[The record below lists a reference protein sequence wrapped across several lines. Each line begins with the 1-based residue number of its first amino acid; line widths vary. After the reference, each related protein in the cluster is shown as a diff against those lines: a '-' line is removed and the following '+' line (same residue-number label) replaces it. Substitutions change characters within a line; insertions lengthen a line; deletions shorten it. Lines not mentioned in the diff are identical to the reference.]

1 MGKKVLLAHGAG
13 GRATHELIRDLF
25 LPSFENE
32 VLQALDDGA
41 LLGIDSLR
49 ICLTTDS
56 YVVNPPFFP
65 GGDIGKLAVC
75 GTVNDLSVMG
85 ARPLALSAAF
95 IIEEGFPMDA
105 LGRIVASMA
114 QTAAEVGVKVVT
126 GDTKVVE
133 RGAAQGI
140 FINTSGIGLVR
151 EGVEVG
157 GSMARPGDKV
167 LVSGPLG
174 DHEVAVLLARGEF
187 SLESEVRSDCAP
199 LWGLVERVLEASK
212 EVHAMRD
219 PTRGGL
225 ATTLWE
231 IAQSSRVGIV
241 LDEERI
247 PIRPEVRG
255 VCDLLGYDPYYLAS
269 EGRLVVLVA
278 ETDAEKVLEAMR
290 AHPLGREA
298 ALIGWV
304 TEENPGK
311 VLLRTRVGGHR
322 ILEPLTGGQFPRIC

>member
-13 GRATHELIRDLF
+13 GRASYELIHGLF
-25 LPSFENE
+25 LPLFSNE

-41 LLGIDSLR
+41 VLEVDSLR

-85 ARPLALSAAF
+85 AKPLFLSAAF
-95 IIEEGFPMDA
+95 IIEEGFPMEA
-105 LGRIVASMA
+105 LEKIVASMA
-114 QTAAEVGVKVVT
+114 RTAAEAGVKIVT

-133 RGAAQGI
+133 RGAAQGV

-151 EGVEVG
+151 EGVEIG
-157 GSMARPGDKV
+157 GQKARPGDRV
-167 LVSGPLG
+167 LVSGPIG

-187 SLESEVRSDCAP
+187 SLEAEVSSDCAP
-199 LWGLVERVLEASK
+199 LWGLVERVLEASSK
-212 EVHAMRD
+212 VHAMRD

-225 ATTLWE
+225 ATALWE
-231 IAQSSRVGIV
+231 IAKGSGVGIV
-241 LDEERI
+241 LEEELI

-255 VCDLLGYDPYYLAS
+255 ICDLLGYDPYYLAS

-278 ETDAEKVLEAMR
+278 AEDAERVLEAMR
-290 AHPLGREA
+290 THPLGRGS
-298 ALIGWV
+298 ALIGMV
-304 TEENPGK
+304 TEENPGR
-311 VLLRTRVGGHR
+311 VLLKTKIGGHR
-322 ILEPLTGGQFPRIC
+322 LLEPLAGGQFPRIC